1 MIILN
6 YKHFQ
11 YINHCMLKK
20 KKKKKQEYPT
30 GNLKSSPWPK
40 RPLIIKVHK
49 LISIEYPRQYSKCC
63 CYCLPSKSCPTLCD
77 PMDCSPPGFSV
88 HGISPGKN
96 IGVGCHFLVQGL
108 LLTQGSNSYLLH
120 WQVDSLP
127 LSHQGS
133 IF

>member
-20 KKKKKQEYPT
+20 KKYKYPM
-30 GNLKSSPWPK
+30 GSLKSSPWPK
-40 RPLIIKVHK
+40 RPLIIKVCK
-49 LISIEYPRQYSKCC
+49 LISIEYPKHCSKCC
-63 CYCLPSKSCPTLCD
+63 CYCLAAKSCPTLCD
-77 PMDCSPPGFSV
+77 PMDCSPPGFPV

-96 IGVGCHFLVQGL
+96 IGVGCHFLPQGL
-108 LLTQGSNSYLLH
+108 LLTQRSNSYFLP

-133 IF
+133 LF